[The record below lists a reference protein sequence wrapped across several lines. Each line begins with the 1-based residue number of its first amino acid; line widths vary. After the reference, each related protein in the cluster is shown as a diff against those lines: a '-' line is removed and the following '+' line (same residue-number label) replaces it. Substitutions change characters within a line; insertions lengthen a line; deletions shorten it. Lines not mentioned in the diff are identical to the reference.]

1 MARVSLNAVSV
12 TPLLPLRVNESETY
26 VDRMTSI
33 VKIVPDIPKEA
44 SPSL

>member
-1 MARVSLNAVSV
+1 V
-12 TPLLPLRVNESETY
+12 TPLMPLQVNETERY

-33 VKIVPDIPKEA
+33 VKIVPDSAKET